1 MTASV
6 APTNQP
12 LVSGGDLLLRPSVL
26 VSMVVLMVND
36 HVLKQRWPGTLTGKL
51 SDVAGLVFFPVVVV
65 ALLEVGLRL
74 VRRGSRWPI
83 ERLWWVVTIA
93 SAVGFTV
100 VKTSPAAAAW
110 YSEALG
116 WMQWPV
122 RGTSAVLQ
130 RASVPAQ
137 HPILV
142 RADPWDL
149 LALPAVLWALHL
161 TRRATATGPTDQVRA
176 TPAGRPGRGRREGS
190 VLRCRRW

>member
-74 VRRGSRWPI
+74 VRRGSRWPTD
-83 ERLWWVVTIA
+83 RLWWLATIT
-93 SAVGFTV
+93 SAVGFAV

-116 WMQWPV
+116 WMQW
-122 RGTSAVLQ
+122 
-130 RASVPAQ
+130 SV
-137 HPILV
+137 
-142 RADPWDL
+142 
-149 LALPAVLWALHL
+149 
-161 TRRATATGPTDQVRA
+161 RATAA
-176 TPAGRPGRGRREGS
+176 
-190 VLRCRRW
+190 VL